1 MKKDYV
7 PVLVQRENK
16 KEVWRMDVTNLS
28 VTELIKLKEELINVP
43 YDKTIQSLDAII
55 KQDIEAISPSHCI
68 NNGSY
73 VRTYKKNKKELKMKK
88 KIKSRRK

>member
-1 MKKDYV
+1 MMKDYV

-43 YDKTIQSLDAII
+43 YDKT
-55 KQDIEAISPSHCI
+55 
-68 NNGSY
+68 Y
-73 VRTYKKNKKELKMKK
+73 
-88 KIKSRRK
+88 SR